1 MQNTVGKHMT
11 KQILIVGAGITG
23 LTAAYHLLKS
33 GLQVTVIESS
43 DEIGGLASSISVSG
57 VPTEKYYHFIC
68 RGDYELINF
77 ISELGLAEELHWKKG
92 KTSYFVQNE
101 MWPFN
106 TPFDLMRFA
115 PIPFAQKLR
124 FGIRI
129 LQSQLKKEWGSLD
142 KISAKEWLL
151 KKFGP
156 VVYFEIWDPLLRIKF
171 GKFHEQV
178 SAAWIWHRI
187 HRVAKSRVSLLGG
200 NVYGFLEQGCSTLFA
215 KLLATVTTSDSVP
228 ARNQQISERN
238 KDHGQ
243 RNRRRDLRR

>member
-115 PIPFAQKLR
+115 PIP
-124 FGIRI
+124 
-129 LQSQLKKEWGSLD
+129 
-142 KISAKEWLL
+142 
-151 KKFGP
+151 
-156 VVYFEIWDPLLRIKF
+156 
-171 GKFHEQV
+171 
-178 SAAWIWHRI
+178 
-187 HRVAKSRVSLLGG
+187 SR
-200 NVYGFLEQGCSTLFA
+200 
-215 KLLATVTTSDSVP
+215 
-228 ARNQQISERN
+228 RN
-238 KDHGQ
+238 
-243 RNRRRDLRR
+243 